1 VNVISVTFTTIS
13 RPINVKYNR
22 LI

>member
-13 RPINVKYNR
+13 RPINVK
-22 LI
+22 